1 MAFWLLHLANIIL
14 LKAVLLK
21 GTYHWKEL
29 GLGLGLEHPRVQ
41 PEEHQ
46 NHLMLNLVQN
56 LVQLESLGWEGR
68 DDLVKKLQ
76 NLAVKEQQQMQH

>member
-1 MAFWLLHLANIIL
+1 MSSSFSVIL

-21 GTYHWKEL
+21 GTYHWKE
-29 GLGLGLEHPRVQ
+29 LGLGLEHPRVQ

-56 LVQLESLGWEGR
+56 LVQLESLGLEGR